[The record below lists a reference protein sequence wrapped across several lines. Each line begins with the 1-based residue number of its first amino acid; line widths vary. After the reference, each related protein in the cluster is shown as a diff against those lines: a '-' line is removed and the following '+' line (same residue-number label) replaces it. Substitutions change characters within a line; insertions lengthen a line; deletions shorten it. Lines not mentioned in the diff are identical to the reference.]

1 MLRQD
6 LAFGFRQLRK
16 SPGYAAV
23 SIGSLALGIGAS
35 VAVFS
40 VVRAVLLDPYP
51 YKDADRMVHVELR
64 DKSPRREL
72 LTVNSTQFK
81 EVQQL
86 PAVDDVF
93 LQDDNT
99 EALTSDSLPVSVTV
113 GRYSTNLFTYMG
125 VPPLIFP
132 DGDVLGKS
140 VRSPA
145 LKFENPNLLFTEKS
159 DDWLQIIGVVD
170 DARND
175 GLDRPIQPQ
184 LFLPASFVLD
194 SNPFLLLRSKN
205 NPAESMRAVAQSVHR
220 LNPEMFAREQH
231 ELNWLLDMQ
240 AWGKKRFLA
249 SIFAVFGILALVLAA
264 TGVYS
269 VVSYTVSQRTKE
281 FGVRMA
287 LGAQRVSVVRLVLQ
301 SSLLTVALGAAA
313 GIVLSLA
320 LGKLIVTSS
329 HATVHDPTMLLDI
342 SVLLLSTTALAC
354 IYPAW
359 RAASIDPIQALRTD

>member
-51 YKDADRMVHVELR
+51 YKNADRMVYVELR
-64 DKSPRREL
+64 GKSPRREL
-72 LTVNSTQFK
+72 LMVNSTQFK

-86 PAVDDVF
+86 AAVDDVF

-99 EALTSDSLPVSVTV
+99 EALTGDSLPVSVTV

-125 VPPLIFP
+125 VPPLIGRQFTSADAPGGNPPFGAYKGKIFISSNPNLTDAQADMALVSPNIFSTLQIPLLSGRLFTAEEDARAAHVALVNRTFVKNFFP

-175 GLDRPIQPQ
+175 GLHRPIQPQ
-184 LFLPASFVLD
+184 LFLPASFVLH

-220 LNPEMFAREQH
+220 LNPEMFCSGATRAQ
-231 ELNWLLDMQ
+231 
-240 AWGKKRFLA
+240 
-249 SIFAVFGILALVLAA
+249 LVVGYA
-264 TGVYS
+264 GV
-269 VVSYTVSQRTKE
+269 
-281 FGVRMA
+281 G
-287 LGAQRVSVVRLVLQ
+287 
-301 SSLLTVALGAAA
+301 
-313 GIVLSLA
+313 
-320 LGKLIVTSS
+320 
-329 HATVHDPTMLLDI
+329 
-342 SVLLLSTTALAC
+342 
-354 IYPAW
+354 
-359 RAASIDPIQALRTD
+359 